1 MEGIPPSI
9 HDMGDLVSE
18 RERTIVG
25 IGDLKKIIGACFAVA
40 LALVGYLCQ
49 HYNGQ
54 LIQLT
59 SQLAV
64 RVETDHQQDKKIQ
77 QLEDNLGEARRA
89 NDRIENALNEQR
101 RATSDML
108 QQMTLLTG
116 KVAAT
121 EEVSRTTRERV
132 ESLLD
137 YFRKEDK
144 HAVISAEDSIKSPRG
159 IRQ

>member
-1 MEGIPPSI
+1 
-9 HDMGDLVSE
+9 MGDLVNE

-25 IGDLKKIIGACFAVA
+25 IGDLKKIIGACFAAA
-40 LALVGYLCQ
+40 LMLVGYLCQ

-54 LIQLT
+54 LIQLAG
-59 SQLAV
+59 QLAV
-64 RVETDHQQDKKIQ
+64 RVETDHRQDTKIQ

-89 NDRIENALNEQR
+89 NDRIENALNDQKR
-101 RATSDML
+101 VTSEML
-108 QQMTLLTG
+108 LQMTTLAG

-121 EEVSRTTRERV
+121 EEVSRTTRDRV
-132 ESLLD
+132 EALLD

-144 HAVISAEDSIKSPRG
+144 HAVISTEDSVKSPRG